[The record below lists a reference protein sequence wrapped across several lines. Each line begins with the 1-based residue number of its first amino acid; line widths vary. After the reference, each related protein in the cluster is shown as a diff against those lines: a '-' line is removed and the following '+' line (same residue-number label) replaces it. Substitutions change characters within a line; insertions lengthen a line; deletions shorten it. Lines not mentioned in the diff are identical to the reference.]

1 MTTVLTIIAVLLVV
15 QRFRVGEA
23 AGKDARASCRE
34 LVGVRLEGFRRL
46 LLGLGRGS
54 LRCS

>member
-1 MTTVLTIIAVLLVV
+1 MTTVLTIIAVLLV
-15 QRFRVGEA
+15 GSALSGWGA
-23 AGKDARASCRE
+23 AGKDARGSCRE
-34 LVGVRLEGFRRL
+34 PVGVRLEGFRRL